1 MTGVLQCENLG
12 VRYAGNVALSGV
24 NFSVPAGKMVGLVGA
39 NGAGKSTLV
48 NALAGWSRGR
58 AIVTGRVSLE
68 GQGIEA
74 LAAHQRVQRGL
85 TLVPEGKNIFAELTV
100 DENLALVRPP
110 PDTTGRHIF
119 RIPEVFDFFPRL
131 AERRHHKG
139 AALSGGERQMLAVG
153 RALLAGPRVL
163 MLDEPSAGLAPRLIS
178 DLLSRIRLLVD
189 RGLPVLLVEQN
200 VKAAL
205 KVVDHLYLLER
216 GRIVGEGPAN
226 VMAADHRIVEAYLGT
241 IAAGGARMNI
251 AQQIV
256 NGLVLGS
263 GYACIALGWTIL
275 LGVARLVNFA
285 HGQLYMLGAFVTWY
299 AMTKAGP
306 AISARDPCRDR
317 RAGGPGR
324 ADAERDDGAGHD
336 AEPDQ
341 PDDRDARPRLCAA
354 GRQRADFRRQSA
366 DAAGHAVARQSRSGI
381 AVVHLAGR
389 AGAGGNARA
398 LRRGVAVHA
407 DERGSAR

>member
-1 MTGVLQCENLG
+1 MTGVLQCEDLT

-24 NFSVPAGKMVGLVGA
+24 SISVPAGQMVGLVGA

-58 AIVTGRVSLE
+58 AIVSGKVKLE
-68 GQGIEA
+68 GQDIEG
-74 LAAHQRVQRGL
+74 LASHQRVSRGL
-85 TLVPEGKNIFAELTV
+85 TLVPEGKNIFVELTV
-100 DENLALVRPP
+100 DENLGLVRPP
-110 PDTTGRHIF
+110 QDTTGRHIF
-119 RIPEVFDFFPRL
+119 SIPEVFDFFPRL

-216 GRIVGEGPAN
+216 GRIVGEGPAD

-241 IAAGGARMNI
+241 IAAGE
-251 AQQIV
+251 
-256 NGLVLGS
+256 
-263 GYACIALGWTIL
+263 
-275 LGVARLVNFA
+275 
-285 HGQLYMLGAFVTWY
+285 
-299 AMTKAGP
+299 
-306 AISARDPCRDR
+306 
-317 RAGGPGR
+317 RA
-324 ADAERDDGAGHD
+324 
-336 AEPDQ
+336 
-341 PDDRDARPRLCAA
+341 
-354 GRQRADFRRQSA
+354 
-366 DAAGHAVARQSRSGI
+366 
-381 AVVHLAGR
+381 
-389 AGAGGNARA
+389 
-398 LRRGVAVHA
+398 
-407 DERGSAR
+407 

>member
-1 MTGVLQCENLG
+1 MI
-12 VRYAGNVALSGV
+12 
-24 NFSVPAGKMVGLVGA
+24 GLVGA

-58 AIVTGRVSLE
+58 AIVTGKIKLE
-68 GQGIEA
+68 EQDIEGV
-74 LAAHQRVQRGL
+74 AAHARVQRGL

-110 PDTTGRHIF
+110 VDTTGRHIF
-119 RIPEVFDFFPRL
+119 HLPEVFEFFPRL

-216 GRIVGEGPAN
+216 GRVVAEGAAN
-226 VMAADHRIVEAYLGT
+226 VMAADPRIVEAYLGT
-241 IAAGGARMNI
+241 LATGE
-251 AQQIV
+251 
-256 NGLVLGS
+256 
-263 GYACIALGWTIL
+263 
-275 LGVARLVNFA
+275 
-285 HGQLYMLGAFVTWY
+285 
-299 AMTKAGP
+299 
-306 AISARDPCRDR
+306 
-317 RAGGPGR
+317 RA
-324 ADAERDDGAGHD
+324 
-336 AEPDQ
+336 
-341 PDDRDARPRLCAA
+341 
-354 GRQRADFRRQSA
+354 
-366 DAAGHAVARQSRSGI
+366 
-381 AVVHLAGR
+381 
-389 AGAGGNARA
+389 
-398 LRRGVAVHA
+398 
-407 DERGSAR
+407 